1 MRWRALFV
9 SGLLALFSGCVTHP
23 PATPT
28 AESWQQRRV
37 RLQQLE
43 QFGFKGRLAAAIR
56 NDGFNASLQW
66 QQRGERS
73 AIDLRAPLGF
83 GSVHVER
90 DAAHFTLQ
98 TSRGEKLDGD
108 AALAGLAAR
117 LGFSPPLDSLRYWIL
132 GVPNPERPSIE
143 TPGVGARYL
152 TALEQDGWHIEYQEY
167 RDAAGVAMPR
177 RAQLT
182 RADARLRL
190 IVDEWTR

>member
-1 MRWRALFV
+1 MRRRALLAC
-9 SGLLALFSGCVTHP
+9 GLLVLCAGCVTHP
-23 PATPT
+23 PATPAT
-28 AESWQQRRV
+28 ESWQQRRV

-73 AIDLRAPLGF
+73 TIDLRAPLGF
-83 GSVHVER
+83 GSMHIER
-90 DAAHFTLQ
+90 EAAHFALQ

-108 AALAGLAAR
+108 AALAGLEAR

-132 GVPNPERPSIE
+132 GVPNPQRPSIE
-143 TPGVGARYL
+143 TPDVDAKYL
-152 TALEQDGWHIEYQEY
+152 KALDQDGWRIEYEEY